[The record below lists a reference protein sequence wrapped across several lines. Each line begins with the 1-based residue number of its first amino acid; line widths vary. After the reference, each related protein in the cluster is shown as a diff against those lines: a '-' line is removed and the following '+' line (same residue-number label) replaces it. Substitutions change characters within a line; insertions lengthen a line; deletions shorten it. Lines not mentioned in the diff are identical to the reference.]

1 MTLEKLTAWIA
12 FAAILA
18 LLAIMDGCEAPEPQI
33 HRQQI
38 QPAVFAETPEAAHYR
53 EMAEAFEAAA
63 KSARESERRAL
74 EADKSTIIPP
84 YEPVM

>member
-1 MTLEKLTAWIA
+1 MTLKQYTAGAAFTAALIA
-12 FAAILA
+12 IAAIG
-18 LLAIMDGCEAPEPQI
+18 GCEAPAPQTL
-33 HRQQI
+33 RQEI
-38 QPAVFAETPEAAHYR
+38 QPAVFAEPPEAAHYR

-74 EADKSTIIPP
+74 EADQSTIIPP

>member
-1 MTLEKLTAWIA
+1 MTLKQYTAGAAFTAALIA
-12 FAAILA
+12 ISAIG
-18 LLAIMDGCEAPEPQI
+18 GCEAPQTVKTEI
-33 HRQQI
+33 L
-38 QPAVFAETPEAAHYR
+38 PAVFAEPPEAAHYR

-63 KSARESERRAL
+63 KSARESEKRAL

>member
-1 MTLEKLTAWIA
+1 MTLKQYAAGAA
-12 FAAILA
+12 FAAILIA
-18 LLAIMDGCEAPEPQI
+18 LAVMGGCEAPEPQI

-38 QPAVFAETPEAAHYR
+38 QPAAFAETPEAAHYR

-74 EADKSTIIPP
+74 EADQSTIIPP

>member
-1 MTLEKLTAWIA
+1 MTLKQYAAGAA
-12 FAAILA
+12 FAAILIA
-18 LLAIMDGCEAPEPQI
+18 LAVMGGCEAPEPQI

-38 QPAVFAETPEAAHYR
+38 QPAAFAETPEAAHYR

-63 KSARESERRAL
+63 KSARESEKRAL
-74 EADKSTIIPP
+74 EADPATIIPP

>member
-1 MTLEKLTAWIA
+1 MTLEKLTAWAA
-12 FAAILA
+12 FAAVLA
-18 LLAIMDGCEAPEPQI
+18 LLAIMGGCEAPQTVKTEIP
-33 HRQQI
+33 
-38 QPAVFAETPEAAHYR
+38 PAVFAEPPEAAHYR

-74 EADKSTIIPP
+74 EADQSTIIPP

>member
-1 MTLEKLTAWIA
+1 MTLEKLTAWAVFAVILIA
-12 FAAILA
+12 LA
-18 LLAIMDGCEAPEPQI
+18 VMGGCEAPKPQI

-38 QPAVFAETPEAAHYR
+38 QPAVFAEPPEAAHYR

-63 KSARESERRAL
+63 KSARESEKRAL
-74 EADKSTIIPP
+74 EADQSTIIPP

>member
-1 MTLEKLTAWIA
+1 MTLKQYAAGAA
-12 FAAILA
+12 FAAILIA
-18 LLAIMDGCEAPEPQI
+18 LAVMGGCEAPEPQI

-38 QPAVFAETPEAAHYR
+38 QPAAFAETPEAAHYR

-63 KSARESERRAL
+63 KSARESEKRAL
-74 EADKSTIIPP
+74 EADQSTIIPP

>member
-1 MTLEKLTAWIA
+1 MTLKQYAAGAA
-12 FAAILA
+12 FAAILIA
-18 LLAIMDGCEAPEPQI
+18 LAVMGGCEAPEPQI

-38 QPAVFAETPEAAHYR
+38 QPAVFAEPPEAAHYR

-63 KSARESERRAL
+63 KSARESEKRAL
-74 EADKSTIIPP
+74 EADQSTIIPP

>member
-1 MTLEKLTAWIA
+1 MTLKQYAAGAA
-12 FAAILA
+12 FAAILIA
-18 LLAIMDGCEAPEPQI
+18 LAVMGGCEAPEPQI
-33 HRQQI
+33 HRQEI
-38 QPAVFAETPEAAHYR
+38 LPAVFAEPPEAAHYR

>member
-1 MTLEKLTAWIA
+1 MTLKQYAAGAA
-12 FAAILA
+12 FAAA
-18 LLAIMDGCEAPEPQI
+18 LIAIAAIGGCEAPQTVKTEI
-33 HRQQI
+33 L
-38 QPAVFAETPEAAHYR
+38 PAVFAETPEAAHYR

-63 KSARESERRAL
+63 KSARESEKRAL